1 MRLNIKFKKF
11 PTIFLIVFSF
21 FYLFMNAQVNNAKD
35 IEITISKLNWLKDIK
50 KCDKYWE
57 DYQSGDE
64 GDLTFKSYTCSLE
77 NKEYTVVFSR
87 NKKQENLS
95 ITIFETWQE
104 EGKVAQRS
112 LEMKSTLTTGKF
124 NFYQSQRL
132 EPVVKWTETSK
143 HKKEEILVRQIT
155 KFIDDINLTR
165 TITREEMPNAVAIM
179 TVVLAKFIKD
189 LPFASPYSK

>member
-1 MRLNIKFKKF
+1 MR
-11 PTIFLIVFSF
+11 
-21 FYLFMNAQVNNAKD
+21 
-35 IEITISKLNWLKDIK
+35 
-50 KCDKYWE
+50 
-57 DYQSGDE
+57 G
-64 GDLTFKSYTCSLE
+64 G
-77 NKEYTVVFSR
+77 EYTAAFSR
-87 NKKQENLS
+87 NKKQENFS

-165 TITREEMPNAVAIM
+165 TITREGMPNAVAIM

-189 LPFASPYSK
+189 LPFTSPYSK